1 MAQNLNIVVSATAAQ
16 LLWNNTSCEYHNL
29 TCMDMVVK
37 IMVDVQCD
45 FVTFGWILVQ
55 SIH

>member
-1 MAQNLNIVVSATAAQ
+1 MAQNLNMVVRIIAAQ
-16 LLWNNTSCEYHNL
+16 LLWNNRLCKYHNL

-37 IMVDVQCD
+37 IMVDVQSD
-45 FVTFGWILVQ
+45 FVTFGWSLVQ

>member
-1 MAQNLNIVVSATAAQ
+1 MALNMVVRIAAQ
-16 LLWNNTSCEYHNL
+16 LLWNNRLCEYHNL
-29 TCMDMVVK
+29 TCMYMVVK
-37 IMVDVQCD
+37 IMVDVQSD